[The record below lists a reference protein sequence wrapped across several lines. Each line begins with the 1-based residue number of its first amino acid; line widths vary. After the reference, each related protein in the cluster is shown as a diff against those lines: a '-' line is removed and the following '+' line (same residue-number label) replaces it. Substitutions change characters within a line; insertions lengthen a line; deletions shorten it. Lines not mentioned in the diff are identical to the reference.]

1 MYWINLDVGCVVQY
15 GMCQDAPNAVQR
27 CGRCGRAPSTK
38 AIFLLLY
45 EPWAMTADISSFA
58 EDLDDPD
65 QPLQAITKTSK
76 KPERTGVAMYRLVQ
90 SPMCIRLFFARYFA
104 DDTLTGMF
112 QLFTLQST

>member
-1 MYWINLDVGCVVQY
+1 VLDIECVIEY
-15 GMCQDAPNAVQR
+15 GMCRDVQSAVQR
-27 CGRCGRAPSTK
+27 GGHCGRAALTS
-38 AIFLLLY
+38 AIFLILY

-90 SPMCIRLFFARYFA
+90 SSSCIRRFFARYFA
-104 DDTLTGMF
+104 DDTPTGMF
-112 QLFTLQST
+112 